1 MASVRVFLRN
11 YIFNGSTDETLFY
24 GKYQGG
30 RKLSFLKKILLPFL
44 DLRSLV
50 DYFKYHDNTFI
61 LNTFGQA
68 VRKDHNSLSV
78 NEQVSLKKL
87 RSDGIVFLDGYFK
100 DQVDSLVND
109 NIAVNDCTKN
119 RYYFYNDIVQS
130 KDFYHILNDESL
142 TKIASEYYGV
152 KSFYRYRPNVN
163 LTNPARDDLDSRTKM
178 TQLGKDEDFSDEW
191 HVDSV
196 YNLQYHI
203 LLRDVSPGGSRMLF
217 AKGRAVRFFDRF
229 CGYAS
234 EEYVRKNF
242 SVIDCYGSKGTVIL
256 FDGSTHWHRL
266 YPVKDKKRFTS
277 SVLFTRGQ
285 QINPPDMYS
294 DPLKLT
300 SLGEHAKTS
309 CKFII

>member
-1 MASVRVFLRN
+1 MASVRNVLRN
-11 YIFNGSTDETLFY
+11 YIFNDSKDETLFY

-30 RKLSFLKKILLPFL
+30 RKLSFLKKIILPLL
-44 DLRSLV
+44 DLRSLG
-50 DYFKYHDNTFI
+50 DYFKYHNNKFI

-68 VRKDHNSLSV
+68 VRKDHNSLSA

-100 DQVDSLVND
+100 DQVDRLVSD
-109 NIAVNDCTKN
+109 NIKDNDCTKN

-130 KDFYHILNDESL
+130 EDLYQILNDESL
-142 TKIASEYYGV
+142 IKIASEYYGV

-163 LTNPARDDLDSRTKM
+163 LTNPARDDLDSRKKM
-178 TQLGKDEDFSDEW
+178 TQLEKDEDFADEW

-203 LLRDVSPGGSRMLF
+203 LLRDVSPGESRMLF
-217 AKGRAVRFFDRF
+217 AKGREVGFFDRF

-242 SVIDCYGSKGTVIL
+242 AVVDCWGSKGTVIL

-266 YPVKDKKRFTS
+266 FPVRDKKRFTS

-285 QINPPDMYS
+285 QINLSNMYS
-294 DPLKLT
+294 EPLITKNLSDRAT
-300 SLGEHAKTS
+300 TS
-309 CKFII
+309 CKFIM